1 MSFSI
6 VSSDV
11 VSNLHLN
18 IVSHPHGGSNFM
30 QTIDRLL
37 IIFGLTAALALAA
50 SAQTDL
56 TSTDGTH
63 VNVQGQRG
71 KVVVL
76 AIGARWL
83 PLSNVQADYTNAL
96 AKRYAGRDVVVYFIA
111 TDSANGRSK
120 NFADDAAIKKFA
132 FDNKLA
138 VPVLRD
144 QDGAATLRKFRIEQ
158 VPSFVI
164 LDKSGAMVGDPFGGV
179 DPKYD
184 VTVPISK
191 VIDKLL

>member
-1 MSFSI
+1 
-6 VSSDV
+6 
-11 VSNLHLN
+11 
-18 IVSHPHGGSNFM
+18 M
-30 QTIDRLL
+30 QTINRLL
-37 IIFGLTAALALAA
+37 TIFGLTAALALAA

-63 VNVQGQRG
+63 INIQGQRG

-83 PLSNVQADYTNAL
+83 PLSNVQADYTNSL
-96 AKRYAGRDVVVYFIA
+96 AKKYAGRDVVVYFIA

-132 FDNKLA
+132 FDNKLS

-164 LDKSGAMVGDPFGGV
+164 LDKNGAMVGDPFGGV

-184 VTVPISK
+184 VTVPISR